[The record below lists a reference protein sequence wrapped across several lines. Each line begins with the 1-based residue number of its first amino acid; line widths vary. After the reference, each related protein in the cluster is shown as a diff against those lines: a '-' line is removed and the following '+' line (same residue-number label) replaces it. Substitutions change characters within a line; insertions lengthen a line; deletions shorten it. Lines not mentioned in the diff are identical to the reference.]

1 MSLLRLEQARKVFT
15 LGEGLTAVALN
26 GIDLAVAP
34 GDFITIVGSNGAGK
48 STLLNA
54 VAGTFPLDA
63 GRIWLRDTE
72 VTAWPEH
79 RRARRVGR
87 VFQSPTMGTAPH
99 LTIAE
104 NLALAQGRGKARGL
118 RWGVSRADREVFR
131 AELAR
136 LRMGIEHR
144 LADRVGTLSGGQRQA
159 LTLLMAC
166 LGGPEL
172 LLLDEHTAA
181 LDPKAAA
188 DVSSLTEQLVEER
201 QLTVLMVTHNLEQA
215 LWMGNRTIMMH
226 RGEVVLDVSGSA
238 RREMTPAQLL
248 EAFHQARG
256 ERLLDDKVLLA
267 E

>member
-1 MSLLRLEQARKVFT
+1 MSLLRLERARKVFT

-26 GIDLAVAP
+26 GIDLEVAG
-34 GDFITIVGSNGAGK
+34 GDFITVVGSNGAGK

-54 VAGTFPLDA
+54 VAGTFALDE
-63 GRIWLRDTE
+63 GRLWLRDTD
-72 VTAWPEH
+72 VTGWPEH
-79 RRARRVGR
+79 RRSQRIGR

-104 NLALAQGRGKARGL
+104 NLALAKGRGKARGL
-118 RWGVSRADREVFR
+118 GWGVSKSDREGFR
-131 AELAR
+131 AELSR
-136 LRMGIEHR
+136 LRMGLERR
-144 LADRVGTLSGGQRQA
+144 LGDRVGTLSGGQRQA

-166 LGGPEL
+166 IGGPEI

-201 QLTVLMVTHNLEQA
+201 RLTVLMVTHNLEQA
-215 LWMGNRTIMMH
+215 LRMGNRTIMMH
-226 RGEVVLDVSGSA
+226 RGEVVLDVTGA
-238 RREMTPAQLL
+238 ERREMTAADLL
-248 EAFHQARG
+248 EAFHRARG

-267 E
+267 

>member
-1 MSLLRLEQARKVFT
+1 VSLVRLEQARKVFT
-15 LGEGLTAVALN
+15 LGEGLTSVALD
-26 GIDLAVAP
+26 GIDLNVAA
-34 GDFITIVGSNGAGK
+34 GDFITVVGSNGAGK

-54 VAGTFPLDA
+54 VAGTFPLDG
-63 GRIWLRDTE
+63 GRLWFRETD

-79 RRARRVGR
+79 RRATRVGR

-104 NLALAQGRGKARGL
+104 NLALAKGRGKSRGL
-118 RWGVSRADREVFR
+118 GWGVSKVDRELFR

-136 LRMGIEHR
+136 LRMGLEQR
-144 LADRVGTLSGGQRQA
+144 LSDRVGTLSGGQRQA

-166 LGGPEL
+166 SGGPEM

-188 DVSSLTEQLVEER
+188 DVSSLTVQLVEER

-215 LWMGNRTIMMH
+215 LRMGNRTIMMH
-226 RGEVVLDVSGSA
+226 RGEIVLDVASSD
-238 RREMTPAQLL
+238 REKMTADDLL
-248 EAFHQARG
+248 EAFHRARG

-267 E
+267 

>member
-1 MSLLRLEQARKVFT
+1 MSILRLKRARKVFT
-15 LGEGLTAVALN
+15 LGEGLTAMALN
-26 GIDLAVAP
+26 DLDLTVEA
-34 GDFITIVGSNGAGK
+34 GDFVTIVGSNGAGK

-54 VAGTFPLDA
+54 VAGTFPLD
-63 GRIWLRDTE
+63 GGELWLRDTE
-72 VTAWPEH
+72 VTTWTEH
-79 RRARRVGR
+79 RRAHRIGR

-104 NLALAQGRGKARGL
+104 NLALAKGRGRARGL
-118 RWGVSRADREVFR
+118 AWGVSKADRELFR

-136 LRMGIEHR
+136 LRMGLEQR
-144 LADRVGTLSGGQRQA
+144 LSDRVGTLSGGQRQA

-188 DVSSLTEQLVEER
+188 DVSSLTGQLVEER

-215 LWMGNRTIMMH
+215 LQMGTRTIMMH
-226 RGEVVLDVSGSA
+226 RGEVVLDVSGTA
-238 RREMTPAQLL
+238 REKMTTNDLL
-248 EAFHQARG
+248 EAFHRVRG
-256 ERLLDDKVLLA
+256 ERLLDDKVLLT
-267 E
+267 